1 MVLTVAM
8 MVLVFVDAWF
18 LLSVYVSESMVVV
31 MAISS
36 VRWWW
41 FRRWR
46 DVGASVDGDNILVGG
61 AGGVA
66 VGSDCCYPDRVVAK
80 KIVCSL
86 KPMGV
91 PDAEIDICFVR
102 IVWNLQ

>member
-18 LLSVYVSESMVVV
+18 LLSVFVSESMVVV

-41 FRRWR
+41 WFRRWR
-46 DVGASVDGDNILVGG
+46 DVVLALMMTIYLLEVPVVLLLDTI
-61 AGGVA
+61 A
-66 VGSDCCYPDRVVAK
+66 VTPIRS
-80 KIVCSL
+80 SL
-86 KPMGV
+86 K
-91 PDAEIDICFVR
+91 
-102 IVWNLQ
+102 L